1 MEYYI
6 IGDLC
11 MNKKIKKSVILM
23 IIFSILTISLTGCAN
38 QDENQIM
45 SQKVGRE
52 IEYLELRLVDM
63 LNNVNGI
70 SLYNYIVE
78 AEQISKQSTPK
89 SSDDGNSVAVQAEE
103 TQQSS
108 SSSGQGQ
115 SQGESSQQGQSQDGN
130 SGQGQSQGG
139 GSQQGQSGSSNSSQG
154 QGGSGGQSQS
164 SEASVEGSNNSNV
177 LYKMAGNEILLQN
190 RQTDWTSL
198 KSDIEKL
205 YSDWSTI
212 QLDLY
217 KMNVNSQEVLNF
229 SSDLDMATAAIKS
242 EDKAKTLTSLAK
254 LYSYIPT
261 YASASNQDTLV
272 SNVYKTKSNLLT
284 AYSVV
289 EQDDF
294 SKVEQEMK
302 NAEQSFMPI
311 INDVNS
317 GTENQVNI
325 NKAYV
330 LIKELQNF
338 SANRDKDIF
347 YIKYKNVM
355 QELIN
360 L

>member
-11 MNKKIKKSVILM
+11 MNNKIKKSVILM
-23 IIFSILTISLTGCAN
+23 MIFSILAISLTGCNN

-45 SQKVGRE
+45 QEKVGRE

-70 SLYNYIVE
+70 SLYNYIVK
-78 AEQISKQSTPK
+78 AEQISEQTAQK
-89 SSDDGNSVAVQAEE
+89 SSGDGNSVAVQAEE
-103 TQQSS
+103 TEQ

-115 SQGESSQQGQSQDGN
+115 SQGGSSD
-130 SGQGQSQGG
+130 
-139 GSQQGQSGSSNSSQG
+139 QGQSGSGNSSQG

-164 SEASVEGSNNSNV
+164 SEASAEGSNNSNV
-177 LYKMAGNEILLQN
+177 LYKMEGNEILLQN

-217 KMNVNSQEVLNF
+217 KMNVNSQDVLNF
-229 SSDLDMATAAIKS
+229 SIDLDIATQAIKS
-242 EDKAKTLTSLAK
+242 RDKVKTLTSLAK
-254 LYSYIPT
+254 LYSYIPI
-261 YASASNQDTLV
+261 YASASNQDNLV
-272 SNVYKTKSNLLT
+272 SNVYKTKSNLLN
-284 AYSVV
+284 AYSIV

-294 SKVEQEMK
+294 TKVEQEMK

-317 GTENQVNI
+317 GEENQVNI

-338 SANRDKDIF
+338 STNRDKDIF
-347 YIKYKNVM
+347 YIKYKNLI
-355 QELIN
+355 QELNNIR
-360 L
+360 